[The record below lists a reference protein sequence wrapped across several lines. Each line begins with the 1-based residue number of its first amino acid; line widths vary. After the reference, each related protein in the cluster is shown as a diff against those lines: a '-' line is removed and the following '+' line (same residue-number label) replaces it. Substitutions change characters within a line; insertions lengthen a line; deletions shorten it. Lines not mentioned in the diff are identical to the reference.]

1 MEKYIALL
9 KWIWLPEKSAKIYL
23 SLLEYWKSTISD
35 IQNNINIHRVEIYR
49 LLPLLIETWFVL
61 VSIKWKRKQYL
72 PASPTKINEAYKEI
86 EERNKWT
93 INVLIEKFSHL
104 DKKPNII
111 YSEWKK
117 GITHVFNDIID
128 SQNKWD
134 IFYRITSEIDTEKI
148 NKKYL
153 PKNYREK
160 RDKKELER
168 YVIMSSKAAKIKKPR
183 LERDLVVIPEEID
196 EFEDNIFMSIYANKL
211 AYIDFN
217 SESSIIIE
225 NKQIADFQKKI
236 FKLLF
241 KSLVSIE
248 KDN

>member
-9 KWIWLPEKSAKIYL
+9 KWIWFSDKASMIYL
-23 SLLEYWKSTISD
+23 WLLEYWKSSISD

-49 LLPLLIETWFVL
+49 LLPFLIESWFVL
-61 VSIKWKRKQYL
+61 VSIKWKRKLYS
-72 PASPTKINEAYKEI
+72 PASPIKIQEAYREM
-86 EERNKWT
+86 EEKNKGS
-93 INVLIEKFSHL
+93 INMLLDKYSHL
-104 DKKPNII
+104 DKKPNVI
-111 YSEWKK
+111 YKEWQKW
-117 GITHVFNDIID
+117 ITSVFNDIID
-128 SQNKWD
+128 SQNKGD
-134 IFYRITSEIDTEKI
+134 VFYRITSEVDTDEI

-168 YVIMSSKAAKIKKPR
+168 YVIMSSKAAKNKKNR
-183 LERDLVVIPEEID
+183 LERDLLVIPEGMD

-225 NKQIADFQKKI
+225 NKQIADFQKKL
-236 FKLLF
+236 FRLLF
-241 KSLVSIE
+241 KSL
-248 KDN
+248 KG